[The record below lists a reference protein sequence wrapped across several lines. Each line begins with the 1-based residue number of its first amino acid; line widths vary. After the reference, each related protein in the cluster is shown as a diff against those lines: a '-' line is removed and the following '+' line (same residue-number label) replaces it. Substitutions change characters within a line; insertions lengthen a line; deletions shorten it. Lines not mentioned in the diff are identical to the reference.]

1 MVTGLDLF
9 KDHFAGYEDRYV
21 LIGGASTALA
31 MQEADLEFRST
42 KDLDIVLTIEAL
54 DAEFGKA
61 FWVFIERGRY
71 KHRQHSTGKEQ
82 YYRFDEPEESGY
94 PAMLELFSRL
104 PDAIHIDGEARFTP
118 LPVGADIASLSAI
131 LLDPDYYSFINTHKR
146 VIGGLSALGADGLI
160 PLKARAWV
168 DLSARKLSGEAI
180 DSKNVLKHRNDILRL
195 YTVLD
200 PAIPVVLPMSI
211 QTSFAESLIK
221 LESEPGLNLRQ
232 FNINRV
238 SLHQLVNE
246 LRKVYGLKEIEADQ
260 GRLE

>member
-9 KDHFAGYEDRYV
+9 REYFAGYEDRYV
-21 LIGGASTALA
+21 LIGGASAALA

-54 DAEFGKA
+54 DVEFGKA
-61 FWVFIERGRY
+61 FWEFIEHGRY
-71 KHRQHSTGKEQ
+71 KHRQRSTGKEQ
-82 YYRFDEPEESGY
+82 YYRFEEPGVSGY

-104 PDAIHIDGEARFTP
+104 PDVIHLDGEARFTP
-118 LPVGADIASLSAI
+118 LPIGEDVASLSAI
-131 LLDPDYYSFINTHKR
+131 LLDPDYYTFINTHKR

-168 DLSARKLSGEAI
+168 DLSARKLAGEAI

-195 YTVLD
+195 YSVLD
-200 PAIPVVLPMSI
+200 LAMPVVLPLSI
-211 QTSFAESLIK
+211 RTSFAEALVK
-221 LESEPGLNLRQ
+221 LESEPGINLKQ

-238 SLHQLVNE
+238 SLTQLVDE
-246 LRKVYGLKEIEADQ
+246 LRRVYGLKSMAADPGGQ
-260 GRLE
+260 E